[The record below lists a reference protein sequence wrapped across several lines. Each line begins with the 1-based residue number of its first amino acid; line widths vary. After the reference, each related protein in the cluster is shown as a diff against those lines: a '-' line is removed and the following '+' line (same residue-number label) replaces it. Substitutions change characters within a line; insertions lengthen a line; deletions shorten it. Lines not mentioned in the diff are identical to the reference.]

1 MTPLSNTFTAAG
13 FSSMPPTS
21 TIRVDGVFRDRRPRN
36 GRVRTLRVDRIVDPE
51 CPDKVIISRDP
62 WQAVGLQALCTV
74 LRVDHADGSVT
85 HPKQRVVRLTADRLV
100 DAFYGQP
107 PFESLTVDAF
117 SIPYGWKRELLAFDG
132 ELQRMDVLL
141 IHPPCAQQ
149 ISVVFQPHLVDEPC
163 PVAVALAEH
172 HQRCHGFVCPWCGA
186 DVVPEA
192 PVPGNGCELCRA
204 AAACADCLDTARF
217 PQDIPGLHAAHPK
230 TPCAM
235 A

>member
-1 MTPLSNTFTAAG
+1 MTPDNTTLTATG
-13 FSSMPPTS
+13 SSSLPPTW
-21 TIRVDGVFRDRRPRN
+21 TIRVNGVFRDRRPRN

-51 CPDKVIISRDP
+51 CPDKVIISRRP
-62 WQAVGLQALCTV
+62 EEAEGLQALCTV

-85 HPKQRVVRLTADRLV
+85 HPEQQTVRLTATRLV
-100 DAFYGQP
+100 DTFYGQP

-117 SIPYGWKRELLAFDG
+117 SIPYGWKRKILAFDG
-132 ELQRMDVLL
+132 TRQQTDVLL

-149 ISVVFQPHLVDEPC
+149 IRVAFQPHLVDEPC

-192 PVPGNGCELCRA
+192 PIPGNGCELCRA
-204 AAACADCLDTARF
+204 AAACTCCLDTARY
-217 PQDIPGLHAAHPK
+217 PQDIPGLHAAHTE